1 ATLRRAARRALL
13 AHKRAGNPVATW
25 RDGRVALIPPEEI
38 PVEEAVGGEGS
49 DSAPGAPARATAP
62 DERLSEQPTDEKTV
76 RRLAATPRALVGE
89 TFFVTGFP
97 GFIAGR
103 LVERL
108 ALEGAR
114 FQLLVQPAFAARARA
129 DVARISA
136 ETGAPPENFRLME
149 GDITREGLG
158 LSPSD
163 LGEARA
169 AATAVFHLAA
179 VYDLGVAR
187 ELAVRVN
194 VEGTRNV
201 NLFAKSVRGLRR
213 YHYVSTCYVAGRR
226 TGRILETELRHGA
239 GFRNNYE
246 ETKYL
251 AEVEVDAL
259 KGELPVT
266 IHRPAVV
273 CGDSRTGETAKYDG
287 VYYLINYLRIF
298 PRALSLANIGNRDV
312 RLNVVPVDFVVEAM
326 AALARDETSAG
337 ETVQLADPAPLTTEE
352 LFDVISRNLAGRD
365 SLFTLPAPVVRTT
378 LNIPFNERVTGLPR
392 VGVPYFFLKQ
402 TYDTARATALLA
414 PSGVRCPRFPDYA
427 PALIDFVERHPR
439 L

>member
-1 ATLRRAARRALL
+1 MAF
-13 AHKRAGNPVATW
+13 
-25 RDGRVALIPPEEI
+25 
-38 PVEEAVGGEGS
+38 
-49 DSAPGAPARATAP
+49 
-62 DERLSEQPTDEKTV
+62 DETV
-76 RRLAATPRALVGE
+76 FL
-89 TFFVTGFP
+89 TGFP

-108 ALEGAR
+108 STEGAR
-114 FQLLVQPAFAARARA
+114 FQMLVQPAFAERARM
-129 DVARISA
+129 DVARIV
-136 ETGAPPENFRLME
+136 EKTGAPSENFRLME

-158 LSPSD
+158 LSAED
-163 LGEARA
+163 LEEARRD
-169 AATAVFHLAA
+169 ATVVFHLAA

-187 ELAVRVN
+187 ELAERVN

-201 NLFAKSVRGLRR
+201 NAFAKSVRNLRR
-213 YHYVSTCYVAGRR
+213 YHYISTCYVAGRR
-226 TGRILETELRHGA
+226 RGAILESELRHDA

-251 AEVEVDAL
+251 AELEVDAL
-259 KGELPVT
+259 KSELPVT

-298 PRALSLANIGNRDV
+298 PAALSLANIGNRDV

-326 AALARDETSAG
+326 TALARDDASAG

-352 LFDVISRNLAGRD
+352 LFDVISRNLAGRE

-378 LNIPFNERVTGLPR
+378 LNIPLNERVTGLPR

-414 PSGVRCPRFPDYA
+414 PHGVACPRFPEYA
-427 PALIDFVERHPR
+427 PALLDFVERHPK